1 MVQSAVSET
10 VCRMGSKSGDEN
22 TKPGKQKMSRSGTIM
37 SWNRR
42 MPTPESFAFSAVM
55 PHISAMDL

>member
-1 MVQSAVSET
+1 MMQSAVSET

-22 TKPGKQKMSRSGTIM
+22 TKPGKQKMSRRGTIM

-42 MPTPESFAFSAVM
+42 MPTPESLLHFQR
-55 PHISAMDL
+55 